1 LVNILLKSISDRYN
15 DSILSEALLRFG
27 FSRDSLQ
34 PLEGS
39 TYVYQGLKD
48 NQSHILKIVP
58 GVWNTSEQVTGSTRE
73 QLLAE
78 IDFVLYLAKNDLPV
92 ALPVWSKQGEWVEVF
107 PLDDQTCFL
116 AYCFEMVPGIIFPDD
131 DEVHFPDTVLVEWGR
146 MSGRLNKLS
155 ARFQPDP
162 GRQRLPWYKNDLE
175 NFHDLIPNEQTQV
188 IQRHEEIN
196 KKLLALPQDSE
207 SYGLVHGDFHHGNFF
222 VDYVIEGSI
231 PKITLFDFD
240 AAEYFWFASE
250 MCVALI
256 NCLPLPQSNTAHR
269 REYTLHFL
277 HHFLSGYRLE
287 KPFNGFWLDQIPLF
301 LKHYELQNYAYY
313 HKYWDISHLSEH
325 HDRVLKSY
333 RQRIEGEI
341 PVVEFKPGD
350 LSNL

>member
-1 LVNILLKSISDRYN
+1 LANILLNNIRSRYD
-15 DSILSEALLRFG
+15 DSILADVLKRFG
-27 FSRDSLQ
+27 FSPDSPQ

-39 TYVYQGLKD
+39 AYVYQGLID
-48 NQSHILKIVP
+48 NRSRILKITP
-58 GVWNTSEQVTGSTRE
+58 GVWNTTEQITGSTRE

-92 ALPVWSKQGEWVEVF
+92 ALPVRSKQGEWVEII
-107 PLDDQTCFL
+107 PL
-116 AYCFEMVPGIIFPDD
+116 VPGIMFPDA
-131 DEVHFPDTVLVEWGR
+131 DEVHFPDSVVVEWGR

-162 GRQRLPWYKNDLE
+162 RRKRLPWYKNDLE
-175 NFHDLIPNEQTQV
+175 NFRDLIPYEQTLV
-188 IQRHEEIN
+188 FQRHEETN
-196 KKLLALPQDSE
+196 KQLQSLPQDPG

-222 VDYVIEGSI
+222 VDGGIEGSI

-250 MCVALI
+250 VCVALI
-256 NCLPLPQSNTAHR
+256 NCLPLPQSNPAHS
-269 REYTLHFL
+269 REYALNFL

-301 LKHYELQNYAYY
+301 LKHYELLNYAYY
-313 HKYWDISHLSEH
+313 HKYWDISRLTEH
-325 HDRVLKSY
+325 QDRVLISY
-333 RQRIEGEI
+333 RQRIEDEI
-341 PVVEFKPGD
+341 PVVKFKPGD